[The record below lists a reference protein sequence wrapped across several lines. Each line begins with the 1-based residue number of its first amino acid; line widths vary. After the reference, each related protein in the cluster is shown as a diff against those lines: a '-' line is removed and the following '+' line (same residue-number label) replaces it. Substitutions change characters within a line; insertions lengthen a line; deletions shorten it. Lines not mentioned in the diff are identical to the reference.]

1 MEAIY
6 SVSADKTD
14 LLLYLLDGDT
24 VVSQTI
30 VDLTVSD
37 IPLPVLT
44 DYYNSLKGHLVEK
57 CASISE
63 NSLDSELTELYNV
76 FYIVLPKLHNLT
88 ALINKKTLDEAQ
100 EVQAITREEIVA
112 AGETPAQ

>member
-44 DYYNSLKGHLVEK
+44 DYYTSLKGHLVEK

-63 NSLDSELTELYNV
+63 NSLDSELTDLYNV
-76 FYIVLPKLHNLT
+76 FYVVLPKIHNLT
-88 ALINKKTLDEAQ
+88 SLINKKELEQPQ
-100 EVQAITREEIVA
+100 EVQTITREEIVI
-112 AGETPAQ
+112 AGEAPAV